1 MSHDSEL
8 RTAVQQELSWEP
20 SIVSAHIGVTAD
32 AGVVTLTGHVGN
44 FAQKHAAEDAAK
56 RVKGVKAVAEEIEVR
71 LLPESNRTDDQIAA
85 AILDRLAWNV
95 TFPRDAAKVT
105 VENGWVTLT
114 GEVDWHFQ
122 KEAAG
127 QDVRRLFGV
136 VGVSNQL
143 TVKARVDTSSISS
156 NIRSSLNRSWFYG
169 PEAVTVTADGGRVN
183 LRGHVHTIHERDS
196 AAHTAWAASGVT
208 TVENDIIVA

>member
-1 MSHDSEL
+1 MSFDSEL
-8 RTAVQQELSWEP
+8 RSAVQKELSWEP

-32 AGVVTLTGHVGN
+32 AGIVTLSGHVSN
-44 FAQKHAAEDAAK
+44 FAQKHAAEHAAK
-56 RVKGVKAVAEEIEVR
+56 RVKGVRAVAEEIEVR

-95 TFPRDAAKVT
+95 TFPRDAATVT
-105 VENGWVTLT
+105 VERGWVTLT

-122 KEAAG
+122 KDAAA

-143 TVKARVDTSSISS
+143 TVKARVDTTSISA
-156 NIRSSLNRSWFYG
+156 NIRTSLNRSWFYS
-169 PEAVTVTADGGRVN
+169 PEAVTVTAEGGTVN
-183 LRGHVHTIHERDS
+183 LRGHVHTIYERDR

-208 TVENDIIVA
+208 TVENDIIVN

>member
-8 RTAVQQELSWEP
+8 RAAVQKELSWEP

-32 AGVVTLTGHVGN
+32 AGVVTLSGHVN
-44 FAQKHAAEDAAK
+44 SFAQKHAAESAAK

-105 VENGWVTLT
+105 VEKGWVTLS

-122 KEAAG
+122 KDAAA
-127 QDVRRLFGV
+127 QEVRRLFGV

-143 TVKARVDTSSISS
+143 IVKARVDTSSISA
-156 NIRSSLNRSWFYG
+156 NIRTSLNRSWFYG
-169 PEAVTVTADGGRVN
+169 PEAVTVSADGGTVN
-183 LRGHVHTIHERDS
+183 LRGHVHTIQERDK
-196 AAHTAWAASGVT
+196 AAYTAWAASGVT
-208 TVENDIIVA
+208 SVENDIVVS